1 MAASPRVKQSPAG
14 STRTWIQVGPCR
26 TRTDRWAAADGGRR
40 ARLRL
45 GPGQRG
51 ALSIG
56 LLSLFSENRARPG
69 GHAGRSRVTCLRRPR
84 RTPSARR
91 PPPRPGGRRPRA
103 TRIPGPPSLSEAP
116 VACAPRSRAG
126 RSPSL
131 DAPGS
136 GSSPRTGAGAGRA
149 GAGSE
154 ARLQGLVQVAA
165 AVGVAVR
172 VRACACACECVSKR
186 EREEGR
192 EEEERGAC
200 VLAGESAAIW
210 RPHRS

>member
-1 MAASPRVKQSPAG
+1 M
-14 STRTWIQVGPCR
+14 
-26 TRTDRWAAADGGRR
+26 GRR
-40 ARLRL
+40 GRREESPPAA
-45 GPGQRG
+45 GPRAARG
-51 ALSIG
+51 AEHRAS
-56 LLSLFSENRARPG
+56 LSLLREPCK
-69 GHAGRSRVTCLRRPR
+69 AGRPR
-84 RTPSARR
+84 GPIPSHVSPPAETHALGSAPP
-91 PPPRPGGRRPRA
+91 PPPRRPSAPGYSDPRA
-103 TRIPGPPSLSEAP
+103 AEAP

-192 EEEERGAC
+192 EEEERGGC
-200 VLAGESAAIW
+200 VLAGDLEA
-210 RPHRS
+210 PP